1 MAIVKKVHFGAE
13 GRDRLISGLD
23 KLANAVKSTM
33 GAKGRTVLIES
44 EVHTHGVTATK
55 DGITVANSINLMD
68 SVENLAVNVAREAS
82 QKTANAAGD
91 GTTTA
96 LVLTQALIHAALKRE
111 GADTTEMIRDIQ
123 DGARQ
128 VEAALKDRAVPIN
141 DDTLYH
147 VATVSANND
156 TELGKIISEAYKRV
170 NYVSVQDSK
179 DHTTYSEIVEGM
191 KVDRGYSSRFFV
203 TDQKRNECVL
213 DMPYV
218 LVADQTINNL
228 SSIEQ
233 ILAPIV
239 KAGKSLLI
247 IGELGQNALNTLNV
261 NVLKGTIKACN
272 IVPPDFGYRR
282 KDIME
287 DIAAMVGARLLSE
300 DTGDDLSLATM
311 ADLGQCE
318 RVVVGID
325 STILIGGHGSE
336 HVIEERVKALE
347 ESNDEFEKK
356 RAANLTGGVG
366 VIFVGATSE
375 IEQKEKKDRVDDA
388 VCAVRAA
395 LEGGI
400 LPGGGVTLLNL
411 SYELKGAKTGY
422 EVLAEA
428 MRSPYMQI
436 MANAGLDGE
445 KFISKIKKG
454 KNGIGYDVKNDQ
466 IGDMIELG
474 FTDPAKVTITALM
487 NAVSVAI
494 TIMQTDVIISNV
506 REGDDAGYR

>member
-1 MAIVKKVHFGAE
+1 MAIVKKVHFGE
-13 GRDRLISGLD
+13 SGRKKLINGVD
-23 KLANAVKSTM
+23 TLANAVKSTL

-44 EVHTHGVTATK
+44 ENHTHGVVATK
-55 DGITVANSINLMD
+55 DGITVASSINLID
-68 SVENLAVNVAREAS
+68 SVENLAVNVVREAS
-82 QKTANAAGD
+82 RNTASTAGD

-96 LVLTQALIHAALKRE
+96 IVLTQALIHAATKQE
-111 GADTTEMIRDIQ
+111 TNDMTGMIREIQ
-123 DGARQ
+123 
-128 VEAALKDRAVPIN
+128 EAAKYVDSELKKRAIPV
-141 DDTLYH
+141 TGETMYH

-156 TELGKIISEAYKRV
+156 AEIGKLIADAYSQV

-213 DMPYV
+213 ELPYV

-247 IGELGQNALNTLNV
+247 IAELGQNALNTLNV
-261 NVLKGTIKACN
+261 NVLKGTIKVCN
-272 IVPPDFGYRR
+272 VAPPDFGYRR

-300 DTGDDLSLATM
+300 DTGDDLTLASM

-318 RVVVGID
+318 RVVVGQD
-325 STILIGGHGSE
+325 STILIGGAGDE
-336 HVIEERVKALE
+336 MKIEDRVKALE
-347 ESNDEFEKK
+347 GSKDEFEQR
-356 RAANLTGGVG
+356 RAANMTGGVG

-395 LEGGI
+395 LEEGI
-400 LPGGGVTLLNL
+400 LPGGGVTLLNI
-411 SYELKGAKTGY
+411 SYDLTGAKNGSQ
-422 EVLAEA
+422 VLAEA
-428 MRSPYMQI
+428 MRAPFMQI
-436 MANAGLDGE
+436 MGNAGLDGA
-445 KFISKIKKG
+445 KIATKV
-454 KNGIGYDVKNDQ
+454 KNGDGGVGYDVKNDLV
-466 IGDMIELG
+466 GDMIEMG
-474 FTDPAKVTITALM
+474 ITDPAKVTRTALA
-487 NAVSVAI
+487 NAVSVAT
-494 TIMQTDVIISNV
+494 TILQTDVIISNV
-506 REGDDAGYR
+506 REGDQ